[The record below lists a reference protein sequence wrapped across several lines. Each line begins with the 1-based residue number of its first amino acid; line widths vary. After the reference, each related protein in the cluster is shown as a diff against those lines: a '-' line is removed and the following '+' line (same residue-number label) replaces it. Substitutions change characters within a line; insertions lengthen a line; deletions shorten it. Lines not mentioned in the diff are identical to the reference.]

1 MINAFVAFCFRKR
14 SVVALVAIFA
24 CIYGVYAWSKLAV
37 DAYPL
42 LSPVAAQVTTQVPG
56 LAAEE
61 IEQQI
66 TVPLE
71 RALNST
77 PGLTSMRS
85 VSTFALSQI
94 NLLFRDG
101 AEDYWERQR
110 VTEIINGV
118 TLPTGAQPSLD
129 AVTTPEGEIYRYTL
143 ESDTKNLMEL
153 SEIQRWIVIPAL
165 EQVPGVA
172 TVDNFGGFTREF
184 RLELDP
190 TELLRFGVGVNDVI
204 NAINNNSANAGGG
217 RVSRGDQSFVVRGV
231 GLVRNLDDFGNI
243 VVTQRNSLP
252 ILIRDLGTLSY
263 THQEPEGILGKNEN
277 PATIE
282 GIVDL
287 LKYENASQVL
297 AGIHAKVDKL
307 RQQLEPQDV
316 HIVPYIDR
324 SDLVMATISKV
335 GHTMIEGVGLVC
347 IILMLF
353 FGSLRSALIVSV
365 TIPLAMVSV
374 FTLMGAAK
382 MSASMLSLGALD
394 FGIIVDGAIVVTES
408 ILRRR
413 EAKPAEELTQSD
425 VISATSQVARPI
437 FFATLVI
444 MAAYVPLFTLQ
455 RGEAQL
461 FTPMA
466 YTVVFALFGALLCTL
481 ALVPGL
487 GYLAFRRPRPIFR
500 NRPLERVGGAYRSAL
515 GGLLDWPKRSYWAA
529 GIALAG
535 VVVLGNTV
543 GRDYLPDLDEGA
555 LWLQVQ
561 LPSGLSLDA
570 AAEMANE
577 VRRAVR
583 EFPEVSYIVTQLGR
597 EDEAV
602 DAWTPSHIEAPV
614 GLTPYNT
621 WPAGETKAE
630 FLRKL
635 NARLHRLPG
644 VDTGINQPISDMV
657 FDLVGGSHSS
667 LAIRVM
673 GDDLAEDRRIASE
686 IVDVVRNIRGT
697 AEASIFQDPPLP
709 QIVIT
714 TDRAAAARYGINVS
728 DITNLIQDGV
738 GGSAIT
744 QVFVGDRSYNL
755 TMRFPLSARNSPDAL
770 GALPLTSSS
779 GAQVPLSQVATIQQ
793 RNGEA
798 TITRENNR
806 RNMTVRIDLA
816 GRDMVSYLDEV
827 KERITQS
834 VQFDR
839 SKFQLDYGG
848 QYENVQR
855 AQARLTLILGL
866 VLGLMCLL
874 LYIEF
879 GKLRQALLILGVV
892 PLATLG
898 GLLALLLTGA
908 TLNVA
913 SAVGF
918 IALFGV
924 AVQNGII
931 MVANLNRMRETGVSL
946 REATIAGAAE
956 RFRPVLTTATVATIG
971 MLPAALATGVG
982 SDVQRNVATVVV
994 GGLALATLLT
1004 LFILPT
1010 FYFVIERWAERRA
1023 PLAEPAVGAI
1033 E

>member
-1 MINAFVAFCFRKR
+1 MINALVAFCFRKR

-42 LSPVAAQVTTQVPG
+42 LGPVAAQVTTQVPG

-110 VTEIINGV
+110 VTDIINGV
-118 TLPTGAQPSLD
+118 TLPAGAQPSLD
-129 AVTTPEGEIYRYTL
+129 AVTSPEGEIYRYTL

-165 EQVPGVA
+165 QQVPGVA

-231 GLVRNLDDFGNI
+231 GLVRNLDDLGNI

-277 PATIE
+277 PQSIE

-297 AGIHAKVDKL
+297 AGIHAKVDEL

-365 TIPLAMVSV
+365 TIPLAMVSI
-374 FTLMGAAK
+374 FTLMDATK

-413 EAKPAEELTQSD
+413 EAKPAEELTEGD

-466 YTVVFALFGALLCTL
+466 YTVVYALLGALLCTL

-487 GYLAFRRPRPIFR
+487 GYLAFRRPRQIFR
-500 NRPLERVGGAYRSAL
+500 NRPLERLGNAYRAAL
-515 GGLLDWPKRSYWAA
+515 GGLLDRPKRSYWAA

-577 VRRAVR
+577 LRRAVR
-583 EFPEVSYIVTQLGR
+583 EFPEVSYVVTQLGR

-728 DITNLIQDGV
+728 DITNLIQDGI

-755 TMRFPLSARNSPDAL
+755 TMRFPLSARNSPEAL
-770 GALPLTSSS
+770 GELPLTSSS

-793 RNGEA
+793 HNGEA
-798 TITRENNR
+798 SITRENNH

-816 GRDMVSYLDEV
+816 GRDMVSYLDDV
-827 KERITQS
+827 KAQIAQS
-834 VQFDR
+834 VQFDH
-839 SKFQLDYGG
+839 SKFRLDYGG

-879 GKLRQALLILGVV
+879 GTLRQALLILGVV

-898 GLLALLLTGA
+898 GLLALLVTGE

-931 MVANLNRMRETGVSL
+931 MVANLNRMRETGASL

-982 SDVQRNVATVVV
+982 SDVQRSVATVVV

-1010 FYFVIERWAERRA
+1010 FYFVIERWVERRA
-1023 PLAEPAVGAI
+1023 PTAEPAIGAA